1 MTAAVAQPI
10 RPSSRSTDT
19 KAELGATAGLPS
31 ATAALTL
38 LAIGIWLVPGASEL
52 LEYRRGAITSGEFWR
67 AVTGNLTHWNADHL
81 LWDALMFAV
90 LGALIERTSRRA
102 LLATCIVSAAAISAV
117 LWFCQPGLELYRGLS
132 GIDSALFVFQAG
144 WLVREALRECRR
156 AAAILPTVA
165 LLGFVGKIGYE
176 LVTGA
181 TLFVDSAAAGFAPL
195 PLAHVIGGVVGL
207 LIFGVFVRKRDM
219 IDNRDIIHQPRR
231 PLRRFILKN
240 RHSH

>member
-1 MTAAVAQPI
+1 MTAAVAQQAS
-10 RPSSRSTDT
+10 PSSRTAVS
-19 KAELGATAGLPS
+19 KLALGVTAGLPI

-52 LEYRRGAITSGEFWR
+52 LEYRREAIASGEFWR
-67 AVTGNLTHWNADHL
+67 AITGHVTHWNADHL

-90 LGALIERTSRRA
+90 LGALVERTSRRA
-102 LLATCIVSAAAISAV
+102 FLATCALSAAAISAT

-132 GIDSALFVFQAG
+132 GVDSALFVFQAG
-144 WLVREALRECRR
+144 WLVCESLRERRR

-165 LLGFVGKIGYE
+165 LAGFAAKIGYE

-195 PLAHVIGGVVGL
+195 PLAHVIGAAVGL
-207 LIFGVFVRKRDM
+207 LTLGAFVRKLGAFANDSLTP
-219 IDNRDIIHQPRR
+219 QPGQRV
-231 PLRRFILKN
+231 PILLPEKRN
-240 RHSH
+240 AI

>member
-1 MTAAVAQPI
+1 LPI
-10 RPSSRSTDT
+10 
-19 KAELGATAGLPS
+19 AT
-31 ATAALTL
+31 TALTL
-38 LAIGIWLVPGASEL
+38 LAIGIWLVPGASEWF
-52 LEYRRGAITSGEFWR
+52 EYRRSAIASGEFWR
-67 AVTGNLTHWNADHL
+67 VITGHLTHWNSDHL

-102 LLATCIVSAAAISAV
+102 FLATTMLSAAAISAT

-144 WLVREALRECRR
+144 WLVREALVERRR

-165 LLGFVGKIGYE
+165 LAGFAAKIGYE

-195 PLAHVIGGVVGL
+195 PLAHVIGGAVGL
-207 LIFGVFVRKRDM
+207 LMLVAFLRQRGMFANHGFDLRHR
-219 IDNRDIIHQPRR
+219 QAPRG
-231 PLRRFILKN
+231 LLLAKSDTN
-240 RHSH
+240 